1 MGASGAII
9 MSFFGAVFASLT
21 LLLQW
26 RWGGLD
32 LGLPFIGF
40 AVIAI
45 AAVLAMRLPGDG
57 FVRPEGSGRVMMWSS
72 IGEGVALFL
81 VNQLAVGL
89 DRSDLI
95 LPAMALVVGLHFVPI
110 AYWAP
115 FRQLYVLAAV
125 IVLGGIIG
133 LLLYQPAGGTVSGF
147 TAAAALAVA
156 SIAAVRRE
164 WSAKVRGSPQ
174 PGGPVYNG

>member
-9 MSFFGAVFASLT
+9 MSFFGAAFASLT

-26 RWGGLD
+26 QWSGPNI
-32 LGLPFIGF
+32 GLPFIGF

-45 AAVLAMRLPGDG
+45 AAGLVMRLPGDG
-57 FVRPEGSGRVMMWSS
+57 FVRPDGSGKVMMWSS

-81 VNQLAVGL
+81 VNQLAL
-89 DRSDLI
+89 DLGRSDLI

-110 AYWAP
+110 AHWAP

-133 LLLYQPAGGTVSGF
+133 LSLYQPAGGAVSGF

-164 WSAKVRGSPQ
+164 WSAKAQGPFQPKGSA
-174 PGGPVYNG
+174 